1 MESINLEDRKKLTLM
16 GATKMI
22 SSTNSQA
29 VVEVGD
35 NNVVI
40 SGSDIEVTR
49 LNLDNKEVVF
59 TGNFIGIKYALKT
72 QKTPLLKRLF
82 K

>member
-1 MESINLEDRKKLTLM
+1 MESLSLEDRKKLTLT

-22 SSTNSQA
+22 SSTNTQA

-40 SGSDIEVTR
+40 SGTNIEMTK
-49 LNLDNKEVVF
+49 LNLENKEVVF
-59 TGNFIGIKYALKT
+59 TGNIVSIRYALKT
-72 QKTPLLKRLF
+72 EKTPLFKRLF